1 MELLIRKQNIL
12 PAYIFYL
19 LICLIPSYFFYIWGF
34 KLNFSDVIT
43 YPDTRNHIEFVA
55 NFGLASIFFFG
66 AISAKDVKYHPD
78 KFTINKF
85 FEDILSISIQTL
97 ILAGLLAFFLGWAVL
112 IIGIIAGTVL
122 GIILAV
128 IIGILSYF
136 LNNNLFAV
144 IDIIA
149 IISYSI
155 VIVVNIHC
163 FQTLFS
169 REEDND

>member
-19 LICLIPSYFFYIWGF
+19 LVCFISSYFFYIWGF
-34 KLNFSDVIT
+34 KLNFSNIT
-43 YPDTRNHIEFVA
+43 YPGARGHVEFAA
-55 NFGLASIFFFG
+55 NFAIASIFFFG
-66 AISAKDVKYHPD
+66 AMSAKDVKYHPD
-78 KFTINKF
+78 KFTTSKF

-97 ILAGLLAFFLGWAVL
+97 LLAGLLAFFLGWAVL
-112 IIGIIAGTVL
+112 IIGMIAGIIF
-122 GIILAV
+122 GIILAF
-128 IIGILSYF
+128 IIGIISYF
-136 LNNNLFAV
+136 LNNDLYAV
-144 IDIIA
+144 IDIFA

-169 REEDND
+169 REEDNA

>member
-1 MELLIRKQNIL
+1 MELLIRKENIL

-19 LICLIPSYFFYIWGF
+19 LVCLISSYFFYIWGF
-34 KLNFSDVIT
+34 KLSFSDIT
-43 YPDTRNHIEFVA
+43 YLDTRNHVEFAA
-55 NFGLASIFFFG
+55 NFGLASIFFYG
-66 AISAKDVKYHPD
+66 AISARDVKYHPD

-85 FEDILSISIQTL
+85 IKDVLSTSIQTL